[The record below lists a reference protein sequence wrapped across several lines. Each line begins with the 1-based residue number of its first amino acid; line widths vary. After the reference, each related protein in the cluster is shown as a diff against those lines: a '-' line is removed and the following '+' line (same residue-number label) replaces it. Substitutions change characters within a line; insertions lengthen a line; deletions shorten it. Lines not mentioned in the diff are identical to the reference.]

1 MKKTSTIVKEK
12 NTYEIDVF
20 INNTAYIKSVTG
32 KTGLLNIKTNQI
44 IGDMDNYHTIYD
56 THGQFYYQE
65 KTIEKS
71 SEENNWTTRKTVR
84 IFDALNERIL
94 VDGFEVVKEF
104 SSQYD
109 LTALKSPIDGKL
121 HLFDKYACRKHTN
134 IFDMPLD
141 DIEYLFSE
149 YNDTYLVVTVNGKKG
164 LYYHNC
170 YDKTPSLI
178 TPIEFDNIEKLHNII
193 VYTNN
198 NQKYFECTGRDGKKS
213 STFDEIKLDD
223 NNKNIAYCK
232 KGNQIYVYNTEAQEL
247 LLSTDADEI
256 KYMYKNGDSYN
267 DYHGDF
273 FFEIMKNGKYGVI
286 SSEINNE
293 IRKAGTGAKV
303 STLLPPKYDE
313 IERARGGLY
322 LKKDGK
328 IGLFIGNSYHNQ
340 VIDPKYD
347 DIDFLGYNYFAL
359 YTNGLCDIGKATSY
373 NPFTPSI
380 TNCEVAEDFDNALT
394 YKKNGKYGLLFADDR
409 HDEIIPPEY
418 DSISNVAKYYF
429 ILGQNNKKGLM
440 HLGKIIIPVE
450 YDEISIGGQYGKY
463 GSLKDSKVLYFA
475 LKKGKKHELAKLHNW
490 QYVVTD
496 VEFVSN
502 HTFDTIDF
510 FHDVMVFKDQVYSY
524 IYDYNEKLLKS
535 LPASTSITAYGRPY
549 KDDYDKECGYRKYFY
564 CIDGVYYYY
573 KDGKF
578 EEVYTENNDLYLTT
592 YETEKD
598 SFEIRSYNK
607 DEHDS
612 FCSTIDSQEDAE
624 AEKSLIEMSEK
635 GISRID
641 YPTLVLRRVSK
652 KSNQKE
658 KI

>member
-1 MKKTSTIVKEK
+1 MKKTSAIVKEK
-12 NTYEIDVF
+12 NTYEIDVL

-44 IGDMDNYHTIYD
+44 IGDMDDYYTIYD
-56 THGQFYYQE
+56 THGKFYYQE
-65 KTIEKS
+65 KTIEESNEK
-71 SEENNWTTRKTVR
+71 NNWNKRKTVR
-84 IFDALNERIL
+84 IFDALNERLL

-104 SSQYD
+104 HSYD
-109 LTALKSPIDGKL
+109 LTALKSPIDVKL
-121 HLFDKYACRKHTN
+121 HLHDSYACRKPTN

-141 DIEYLFSE
+141 DIEFLFSK
-149 YNDTYLVVTVNGKKG
+149 YNDTYLVVTINGKKG
-164 LYYHNC
+164 LYFHNC

-193 VYTNN
+193 VYTKNN
-198 NQKYFECTGRDGKKS
+198 KKYFVCIDDKEDKKS
-213 STFDEIKLDD
+213 GTFDEITLDE

-232 KGNQIYVYNTEAQEL
+232 KENQIYVYNTEAQEL

-256 KYMYKNGDSYN
+256 KYMYKNGD

-273 FFEIMKNGKYGVI
+273 FFEIIKNGKYGVI
-286 SSEINNE
+286 SSEINNK

-303 STLLPPKYDE
+303 FTLLPPKYDE

-328 IGLFIGNSYHNQ
+328 IGLFIGGSYHNQ
-340 VIDPKYD
+340 VIEPKYD

-359 YTNGLCDIGKATSY
+359 YSNGLCDIGKASSY
-373 NPFTPSI
+373 NPFTPNI
-380 TNCEVAEDFDNALT
+380 TNCEIVEDFDNALT
-394 YKKNGKYGLLFADDR
+394 YKKNGKCGLLFADGR
-409 HDEIIPPEY
+409 HDEIIPPKY

-429 ILGQNNKKGLM
+429 ILSQNNKKGLM

-450 YDEISIGGQYGKY
+450 YDEISVGGQYGKY
-463 GSLKDSKVLYFA
+463 SSLKDSEVLYFS
-475 LKKGKKHELAKLHNW
+475 LKNGKKHELAKLHNW
-490 QYVVTD
+490 QYVDTD

-510 FHDVMVFKDQVYSY
+510 FRDIMVFKDQVHSY

-535 LPASTSITAYGRPY
+535 LPVSTSITAYERPY
-549 KDDYDKECGYRKYFY
+549 EDDYDEKCGYRKYFY

-578 EEVYTENNDLYLTT
+578 EEVYTENNDLYSTI
-592 YETEKD
+592 YETDTE
-598 SFEIRSYNK
+598 SFEVRSYNK

-612 FCSTIDSQEDAE
+612 FCSTIDSQKDAE

-635 GISRID
+635 GISRKD

-652 KSNQKE
+652 QKN
-658 KI
+658 

>member
-1 MKKTSTIVKEK
+1 MKKTSAIVKEK
-12 NTYEIDVF
+12 NTYEIDVL

-44 IGDMDNYHTIYD
+44 IGDMDDYYTIYD
-56 THGQFYYQE
+56 THGKFYYQE
-65 KTIEKS
+65 KTIEESNEK
-71 SEENNWTTRKTVR
+71 NNWNKRKTVR
-84 IFDALNERIL
+84 IFDALNERLL

-104 SSQYD
+104 HSYD
-109 LTALKSPIDGKL
+109 LTALKSPIDVKL
-121 HLFDKYACRKHTN
+121 HLHDSYACRKPTN

-141 DIEYLFSE
+141 DIEFLFSK
-149 YNDTYLVVTVNGKKG
+149 YNDTYLVVTINGKKG
-164 LYYHNC
+164 LYFHNC

-193 VYTNN
+193 VYTKNN
-198 NQKYFECTGRDGKKS
+198 KKYFVCIDDKEDKKS
-213 STFDEIKLDD
+213 GTFDEITLDE

-232 KGNQIYVYNTEAQEL
+232 KENQIYVYNTEAQEL

-256 KYMYKNGDSYN
+256 KYMYKNGD

-273 FFEIMKNGKYGVI
+273 FFEIIKNGKYGVI
-286 SSEINNE
+286 SSEINNK

-303 STLLPPKYDE
+303 FTLLPPKYDE

-328 IGLFIGNSYHNQ
+328 IGLFIGGSYHNQ
-340 VIDPKYD
+340 VIEPKYD

-359 YTNGLCDIGKATSY
+359 YSNGLCDIGKASSY
-373 NPFTPSI
+373 NPFTPNI
-380 TNCEVAEDFDNALT
+380 TNCEIVEDFDNALT
-394 YKKNGKYGLLFADDR
+394 YKKNGKCGLLFADGR
-409 HDEIIPPEY
+409 HDEIIPPKY

-429 ILGQNNKKGLM
+429 ILSQNNKKGLM

-450 YDEISIGGQYGKY
+450 YDEISVGGQYGKY
-463 GSLKDSKVLYFA
+463 SSLKDSEVLYFS
-475 LKKGKKHELAKLHNW
+475 LKNGKKHELAKLHNW
-490 QYVVTD
+490 QYVDTD
-496 VEFVSN
+496 VEFESN

-510 FHDVMVFKDQVYSY
+510 FRDIMVFKDQVHSY

-535 LPASTSITAYGRPY
+535 LPVSTSITAYERPY
-549 KDDYDKECGYRKYFY
+549 EDDYDEKCGYRKYFY

-578 EEVYTENNDLYLTT
+578 EEVYTENNDLYSTI
-592 YETEKD
+592 YETDTE
-598 SFEIRSYNK
+598 SFEVRSYNK

-612 FCSTIDSQEDAE
+612 FCSTIDSQKDAE

-635 GISRID
+635 GISRKD

-652 KSNQKE
+652 QKN
-658 KI
+658 

>member
-1 MKKTSTIVKEK
+1 
-12 NTYEIDVF
+12 
-20 INNTAYIKSVTG
+20 
-32 KTGLLNIKTNQI
+32 
-44 IGDMDNYHTIYD
+44 
-56 THGQFYYQE
+56 
-65 KTIEKS
+65 
-71 SEENNWTTRKTVR
+71 
-84 IFDALNERIL
+84 
-94 VDGFEVVKEF
+94 
-104 SSQYD
+104 
-109 LTALKSPIDGKL
+109 
-121 HLFDKYACRKHTN
+121 
-134 IFDMPLD
+134 MPLD
-141 DIEYLFSE
+141 DIEFLFSK
-149 YNDTYLVVTVNGKKG
+149 YNDIYLVVTINGKKG
-164 LYYHNC
+164 LYFHNC

-193 VYTNN
+193 VYTKNN
-198 NQKYFECTGRDGKKS
+198 KKYFVCIDDKEDKKS
-213 STFDEIKLDD
+213 GTFDEITLDE

-256 KYMYKNGDSYN
+256 KYMYKNGD

-273 FFEIMKNGKYGVI
+273 FFEIIKNGKYGVI
-286 SSEINNE
+286 SSEINNK

-313 IERARGGLY
+313 IEIARGGLY

-328 IGLFIGNSYHNQ
+328 IGLFIGGSYHNQ
-340 VIDPKYD
+340 VIEPKYD

-359 YTNGLCDIGKATSY
+359 YSNGLCDIGKASSY
-373 NPFTPSI
+373 NPFKPNI
-380 TNCEVAEDFDNALT
+380 TNCKIVEDFDNALT
-394 YKKNGKYGLLFADDR
+394 YKKNGKCGLLFADGR

-429 ILGQNNKKGLM
+429 ILSQNNKKGLM

-450 YDEISIGGQYGKY
+450 YDEISVGGQYGKY
-463 GSLKDSKVLYFA
+463 SSLKDSEVLYFS
-475 LKKGKKHELAKLHNW
+475 LKNGKKHELAKLHNW
-490 QYVVTD
+490 QYVDTD

-510 FHDVMVFKDQVYSY
+510 FRDVMVCKDQVHSY

-535 LPASTSITAYGRPY
+535 LPASTSITAYERPY
-549 KDDYDKECGYRKYFY
+549 EDDYDEKRGYRKYFY

-578 EEVYTENNDLYLTT
+578 EEVYTENNDLYSTI
-592 YETEKD
+592 YETDTE
-598 SFEIRSYNK
+598 SFEVRSYNK

-612 FCSTIDSQEDAE
+612 FCSTIDSQKDAE

-635 GISRID
+635 GISRKD

-652 KSNQKE
+652 QKN
-658 KI
+658 

>member
-12 NTYEIDVF
+12 NTYEIDVL

-44 IGDMDNYHTIYD
+44 IGDMDNYYTIYD

-193 VYTNN
+193 VYTKN

-340 VIDPKYD
+340 VIEPKYD

-373 NPFTPSI
+373 NPFTSSI
-380 TNCEVAEDFDNALT
+380 TNCEIVEDFDNALT
-394 YKKNGKYGLLFADDR
+394 YKKNGKYGLLFADGR

-463 GSLKDSKVLYFA
+463 SSLKDSEVLYFA

-490 QYVVTD
+490 QYVDTD

-510 FHDVMVFKDQVYSY
+510 YRDVMVFKDQVHSY

-549 KDDYDKECGYRKYFY
+549 EDDYDKERGYRKYFY
-564 CIDGVYYYY
+564 CIDGLYYYY

-578 EEVYTENNDLYLTT
+578 EEVYTENNDLYSTT
-592 YETEKD
+592 YETDSD

-635 GISRID
+635 GISRRD

-652 KSNQKE
+652 KNQK
-658 KI
+658 

>member
-1 MKKTSTIVKEK
+1 MKKTSAIVKEK
-12 NTYEIDVF
+12 NTYEIDVL

-44 IGDMDNYHTIYD
+44 IGDMDDYYTIYD
-56 THGQFYYQE
+56 THGKFYYQE
-65 KTIEKS
+65 KTIEESNEK
-71 SEENNWTTRKTVR
+71 NNWNKRKTVR
-84 IFDALNERIL
+84 IFDALNERLL

-104 SSQYD
+104 HSYD
-109 LTALKSPIDGKL
+109 LTALKSPIDVKL
-121 HLFDKYACRKHTN
+121 HLHDSYACRKPTN

-141 DIEYLFSE
+141 DIEFLFSK
-149 YNDTYLVVTVNGKKG
+149 YNDTYLVVTINGKKG
-164 LYYHNC
+164 LYFHNC

-193 VYTNN
+193 VYTKNN
-198 NQKYFECTGRDGKKS
+198 KKYFVCIDDKEDKKS
-213 STFDEIKLDD
+213 GTFDEITLDE

-232 KGNQIYVYNTEAQEL
+232 KENQIYVYNTEAQEL

-256 KYMYKNGDSYN
+256 KYMYKNGD

-273 FFEIMKNGKYGVI
+273 FFEIIKNGKYGVI
-286 SSEINNE
+286 SSEINNK

-303 STLLPPKYDE
+303 FTLLPPKYDE
-313 IERARGGLY
+313 IERDRGGLY

-328 IGLFIGNSYHNQ
+328 IGLFIGGSYHNQ
-340 VIDPKYD
+340 VIEPKYD

-359 YTNGLCDIGKATSY
+359 YSNGLCDIGKASSY
-373 NPFTPSI
+373 NPFTPNI
-380 TNCEVAEDFDNALT
+380 TNCEIVEDFDNALT
-394 YKKNGKYGLLFADDR
+394 YKKNGKCGLLFADGR
-409 HDEIIPPEY
+409 HDEIIPPKY

-429 ILGQNNKKGLM
+429 ILSQNNKKGLM

-450 YDEISIGGQYGKY
+450 YDEISVGGQYGKY
-463 GSLKDSKVLYFA
+463 SSLKDSEVLYFS
-475 LKKGKKHELAKLHNW
+475 LKNGKKHELAKLHNW
-490 QYVVTD
+490 QYVDTD

-510 FHDVMVFKDQVYSY
+510 FRDIMVFKDQVHSY

-535 LPASTSITAYGRPY
+535 LPVSTSITAYERPY
-549 KDDYDKECGYRKYFY
+549 EDDYDEKCGYRKYFY

-578 EEVYTENNDLYLTT
+578 EEVYTENNDLYSTI
-592 YETEKD
+592 YETDTE
-598 SFEIRSYNK
+598 SFEVRSYNK

-612 FCSTIDSQEDAE
+612 FCSTIDSQKDAE

-635 GISRID
+635 GISRKD

-652 KSNQKE
+652 QKN
-658 KI
+658 

>member
-193 VYTNN
+193 VYTKN

-286 SSEINNE
+286 SSKINNE

-328 IGLFIGNSYHNQ
+328 IGLFIGSSYHNQ
-340 VIDPKYD
+340 VIEPKYD

>member
-1 MKKTSTIVKEK
+1 MKKTSAIVKEK
-12 NTYEIDVF
+12 NTYEIDVL

-44 IGDMDNYHTIYD
+44 IGDMDDYYTIYD
-56 THGQFYYQE
+56 THGKFYYQE
-65 KTIEKS
+65 KTIEESNEK
-71 SEENNWTTRKTVR
+71 NNWNKRKTVR
-84 IFDALNERIL
+84 IFDALNERLL

-104 SSQYD
+104 HSYD
-109 LTALKSPIDGKL
+109 LTALKSPIDAKL
-121 HLFDKYACRKHTN
+121 HLHDSYACRKPTN

-141 DIEYLFSE
+141 DIEFLFSK
-149 YNDTYLVVTVNGKKG
+149 YNDTYLVVTINGKKG
-164 LYYHNC
+164 LYFHNC

-193 VYTNN
+193 VYTKNN
-198 NQKYFECTGRDGKKS
+198 KKYFVCIDDKEDKKS
-213 STFDEIKLDD
+213 GTFDEITLDE

-232 KGNQIYVYNTEAQEL
+232 KENQIYVYNTEAQEL

-256 KYMYKNGDSYN
+256 KYMYKNGD

-273 FFEIMKNGKYGVI
+273 FFEIIKNGKYGVI
-286 SSEINNE
+286 SSEINNK

-328 IGLFIGNSYHNQ
+328 IGLFIGGSYHNQ
-340 VIDPKYD
+340 VIEPKYD

-359 YTNGLCDIGKATSY
+359 YSNGLCDIGKASSY
-373 NPFTPSI
+373 NPFTPNI
-380 TNCEVAEDFDNALT
+380 TNCEIVEDFDNALT
-394 YKKNGKYGLLFADDR
+394 YKKNGKCGLLFTDGR
-409 HDEIIPPEY
+409 HDEIIPPKY

-429 ILGQNNKKGLM
+429 ILSQNNKKGLM

-450 YDEISIGGQYGKY
+450 YDEISVGGQYGKY
-463 GSLKDSKVLYFA
+463 SSLKDSEVLYFS
-475 LKKGKKHELAKLHNW
+475 LKNGQKHELAKLHNW
-490 QYVVTD
+490 QYVDTD

-510 FHDVMVFKDQVYSY
+510 FRDIMVFKDQVHSY

-535 LPASTSITAYGRPY
+535 LPASTSITAYERPY
-549 KDDYDKECGYRKYFY
+549 EDDYDEKCGYRKYFY

-578 EEVYTENNDLYLTT
+578 EEVYTENNDLYSTI
-592 YETEKD
+592 YETDTE
-598 SFEIRSYNK
+598 SFEVRSYNK

-612 FCSTIDSQEDAE
+612 FCSTIDSQKDAE

-635 GISRID
+635 GISRKD

-652 KSNQKE
+652 QKN
-658 KI
+658 

>member
-1 MKKTSTIVKEK
+1 MKKTSAIVKEK
-12 NTYEIDVF
+12 NTYEIDVL

-44 IGDMDNYHTIYD
+44 IGDMDDYYTIYD
-56 THGQFYYQE
+56 THGKFYYQE
-65 KTIEKS
+65 KTIEESNEK
-71 SEENNWTTRKTVR
+71 NNWNKRKTVR
-84 IFDALNERIL
+84 IFDALNERLL

-104 SSQYD
+104 HSYD
-109 LTALKSPIDGKL
+109 LTALKSPIDVKL
-121 HLFDKYACRKHTN
+121 HLHDSYACRKPTN

-141 DIEYLFSE
+141 DIEFLFSK
-149 YNDTYLVVTVNGKKG
+149 YNDTYLVVTINGKKG
-164 LYYHNC
+164 LYFHNC

-193 VYTNN
+193 VYTKNN
-198 NQKYFECTGRDGKKS
+198 KKYFVCIDDKEDKKS
-213 STFDEIKLDD
+213 GTFDEIALDE

-256 KYMYKNGDSYN
+256 KYMYKNGD

-273 FFEIMKNGKYGVI
+273 FFEIIKNGKYGVI
-286 SSEINNE
+286 SSEINNK

-313 IERARGGLY
+313 IEIARGGLY

-328 IGLFIGNSYHNQ
+328 IGLFIGGLYHNQ
-340 VIDPKYD
+340 VIEPKYD

-359 YTNGLCDIGKATSY
+359 YSNGLCDIGKASSY
-373 NPFTPSI
+373 NPFKPNI
-380 TNCEVAEDFDNALT
+380 TNCEIVEDFDNALT
-394 YKKNGKYGLLFADDR
+394 YKKNGKCGLLFADGR

-429 ILGQNNKKGLM
+429 ILSQNNKKGLM

-450 YDEISIGGQYGKY
+450 YDEISVGGQYGKY
-463 GSLKDSKVLYFA
+463 SSLKDSEVLYFS
-475 LKKGKKHELAKLHNW
+475 LKNGKKHELAKLHNW
-490 QYVVTD
+490 QYVDTD

-510 FHDVMVFKDQVYSY
+510 FRDVMVFKDQVHSY

-535 LPASTSITAYGRPY
+535 LPASTSITAYERPY
-549 KDDYDKECGYRKYFY
+549 EDDYDEKRGYRKYFY

-578 EEVYTENNDLYLTT
+578 EEVYTENNDLYSTI
-592 YETEKD
+592 YETDTE
-598 SFEIRSYNK
+598 SFEVRSYNK

-612 FCSTIDSQEDAE
+612 FCSTIDSQKDAE

-635 GISRID
+635 GISRKD

-652 KSNQKE
+652 QKN
-658 KI
+658 

>member
-193 VYTNN
+193 VYTKN

-213 STFDEIKLDD
+213 NTFDEIKLDD

-340 VIDPKYD
+340 VIEPKYD